1 MLGRHD
7 QARKCNDTVSLSMA
21 VQSYLLPVQ
30 TLHIWQG
37 ENSWNKIQ
45 NVTTMSNRFV
55 ALIML
60 FELTLT

>member
-30 TLHIWQG
+30 DIAHLAG
-37 ENSWNKIQ
+37 GKLKIQ